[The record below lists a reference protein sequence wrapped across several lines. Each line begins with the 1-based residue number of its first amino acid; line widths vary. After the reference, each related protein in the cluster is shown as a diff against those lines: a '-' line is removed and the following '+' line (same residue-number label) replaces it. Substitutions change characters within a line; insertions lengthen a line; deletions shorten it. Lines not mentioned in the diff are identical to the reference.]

1 MNPFRQLP
9 SRALVTATV
18 LLCSPVL
25 FAQAAVQQNGDD
37 QASTYRFTD
46 PAKPGVVR
54 IALGMRDLIVTGSD
68 TDTISVATD
77 LRSTT
82 TKPRADGMRVLS
94 DAASVAVT
102 EKDNILVIDAGFDSG
117 PGKPVNLT
125 VPRTTSVIITNSL
138 SGAVSIAGING
149 DIEIKCL
156 NGKVTLHE
164 VSGSALVE
172 TMNGAIDA
180 RISAVQEGKPLSFTS
195 MNGTIALTVPADAKA
210 NVRLRTQHG
219 AIMTD
224 FDETALVTRT
234 ESLRGYRYSVTS
246 GNSDEIKEAV
256 REAVRIGMDAAR
268 EAAEAMREAAHAAR
282 VRAHEARAAERAQ
295 APHAPLPPIPA
306 LPPMTGGKLVSGTL
320 NGGGHTEISATAMNG
335 DVKLRRAD

>member
-1 MNPFRQLP
+1 MNPFLHLP
-9 SRALVTATV
+9 SRAVVTAT
-18 LLCSPVL
+18 LLFCGSTL
-25 FAQAAVQQNGDD
+25 FAQNGEE
-37 QASTYRFTD
+37 QSATYQFSD
-46 PAKPGVVR
+46 PTKPGVVR
-54 IALGMRDLIVTGSD
+54 IALGMRDLIVTGAD
-68 TDTISVATD
+68 TDTVSVATD
-77 LRSTT
+77 LRATT
-82 TKPRADGMRVLS
+82 TKPRTDGMRVLS
-94 DAASVAVT
+94 DAASVTVT
-102 EKDNILVIDAGFDSG
+102 EKDNTLVIDAGFDSG
-117 PGKPVNLT
+117 PGSPVNLT

-138 SGAVSIAGING
+138 SGAVSIAGLSG

-156 NGKVTLHE
+156 NGKVTLRE

-180 RISAVQEGKPLSFTS
+180 RISAVQAGKPLSFTS
-195 MNGTIALTVPADAKA
+195 MNGTIALAVPADAKA

-246 GNSDEIKEAV
+246 GSNEEIKEAV
-256 REAVRIGMDAAR
+256 RDAIRIGMDAAR

-282 VRAHEARAAERAQ
+282 EAAREARTENTNTPRA
-295 APHAPLPPIPA
+295 PRAPLPP

-320 NGGGHTEISATAMNG
+320 NGGGSTEISATAMNG

>member
-1 MNPFRQLP
+1 MNSFRHL
-9 SRALVTATV
+9 SARAVATAT
-18 LLCSPVL
+18 LLVCGPTL
-25 FAQAAVQQNGDD
+25 FAQNGDE
-37 QASTYRFTD
+37 QSATYRFTD

-54 IALGMRDLIVTGSD
+54 IALGMRDLIVTGAD
-68 TDTISVATD
+68 TDTVSMATD

-82 TKPRADGMRVLS
+82 AKPRADGLRVLS
-94 DAASVAVT
+94 DAASVTVT
-102 EKDNILVIDAGFDSG
+102 EKDNLLVIDAGFDSG
-117 PGKPVNLT
+117 PGNPVNLT

-156 NGKVTLHE
+156 NGKVTLRE

-180 RISAVQEGKPLSFTS
+180 RIAALQEGKPLSFTS
-195 MNGTIALTVPADAKA
+195 MNGTIALTLPAEAKA

-234 ESLRGYRYSVTS
+234 ESLRGYRYTVTS
-246 GNSDEIKEAV
+246 GSNDEIRETV
-256 REAVRIGMDAAR
+256 REAVRIGMEAAR

-282 VRAHEARAAERAQ
+282 EAAREARTENATTPRA
-295 APHAPLPPIPA
+295 PRAPLPP

-320 NGGGHTEISATAMNG
+320 NGGGSTDISATAMNG